1 MNVSTKNLVRRQ
13 NVISHYNNT
22 DIVANTNLHSN
33 FLVGWWA
40 FHDIMISAQKLT
52 KIKMNFLYKIQFY
65 HIWTVFGIVTIDQIP

>member
-1 MNVSTKNLVRRQ
+1 MNVSTKSLVRRQ

-40 FHDIMISAQKLT
+40 FHDIMISAKKLM
-52 KIKMNFLYKIQFY
+52 KIKWIFCIKFNSIISGQSS
-65 HIWTVFGIVTIDQIP
+65 VS